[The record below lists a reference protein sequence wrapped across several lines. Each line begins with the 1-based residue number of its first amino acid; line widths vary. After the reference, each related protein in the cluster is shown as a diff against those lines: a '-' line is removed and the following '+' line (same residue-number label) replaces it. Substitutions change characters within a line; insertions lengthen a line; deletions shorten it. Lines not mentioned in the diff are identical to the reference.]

1 MATRWKTE
9 YTGPVKNRGEDSQG
23 RALVS
28 AEELADFRRKYGSD
42 KTLRDL
48 LNADRTG
55 NLPSSAANARARGVQ
70 GANISPDKEA
80 EPPRRAEIPTGGTA
94 RAPASTGGGGMSD
107 TTRNILNTLQ
117 ALGPGVGAGLGT
129 AIRGARAIGP
139 AGRATEAERLA
150 SRIEPRL
157 RRSGESLE
165 ESVNQARMDMARE
178 PRMRR
183 SGESLEESVK
193 QARSD
198 MASEPRMR
206 RSGESLE
213 ESVNQA
219 RAEMAREPRMRRS
232 GEAVDDAMK
241 QARIDMAR
249 EPQLERARALSA
261 AERKPPVGQGSKA
274 RETPRSRTRETD
286 DEVEFKRGG
295 KTMAYAKGGS
305 VRGAGC
311 EQRGLRKCKVY

>member
-9 YTGPVKNRGEDSQG
+9 YTGPVKDRGEDSQR

-139 AGRATEAERLA
+139 AGRATEAERFA

-178 PRMRR
+178 PRLRR
-183 SGESLEESVK
+183 SGESVDESV
-193 QARSD
+193 S
-198 MASEPRMR
+198 
-206 RSGESLE
+206 
-213 ESVNQA
+213 QA

-232 GEAVDDAMK
+232 GESVEEAMK
-241 QARIDMAR
+241 QARMDMAR

-261 AERKPPVGQGSKA
+261 AERKPPAVQGDKA
-274 RETPRSRTRETD
+274 KTTPRSRTR
-286 DEVEFKRGG
+286 DEEDVDFKKGG
-295 KTMAYAKGGS
+295 KVKAYAKGGS
-305 VRGAGC
+305 VRGAGIA
-311 EQRGLRKCKVY
+311 QRGVRPCKVC